1 LRRLE
6 ERLPWVR
13 PALGL
18 GYGMTETN
26 GLGTALGGAAT
37 FLHPDS
43 VGEASPTVEVEIR
56 DPKTRRA
63 LAEGEVGEI
72 ALRSATMF
80 AGYWRDPVAT
90 EAAID
95 DGWYHT
101 GDVGSHRDGFVYLAG
116 RRNDLIIRGG
126 ENVSPVEVENRLF
139 EHPAV
144 AEAAVIGV
152 PHETLGQQVRAFLV
166 LKDGRHVTAEEVR
179 SFSGAALA
187 SFKVPEHIEFV
198 DALPHNASGKVLKHL
213 LFGEGA
219 TSDFVEE

>member
-1 LRRLE
+1 
-6 ERLPWVR
+6 
-13 PALGL
+13 
-18 GYGMTETN
+18 M
-26 GLGTALGGAAT
+26 
-37 FLHPDS
+37 
-43 VGEASPTVEVEIR
+43 EVEIR

-63 LAEGEVGEI
+63 LAEGQVGEI
-72 ALRSATMF
+72 ALRSATVF

-90 EAAID
+90 EAAIE

-101 GDVGSHRDGFVYLAG
+101 GDVGTHRAGFVYLAG
-116 RRNDLIIRGG
+116 RRSDLIIRGG

-152 PHETLGQQVRAFLV
+152 PHETLGQQVKAFLV
-166 LKDGRHVTAEEVR
+166 LKDGNEVTAEEVR
-179 SFSGAALA
+179 TFSGAALA
-187 SFKVPEHIEFV
+187 SFKIPEHIEFV

-219 TSDFVEE
+219 TSDFIEE